1 MISHETITQVH
12 AADVAAARKLIGG
25 AISAA
30 GENWIPVN
38 AIADALVQELV
49 EYAARGSEPA
59 RMAAYLRGL
68 ATVFDRSTVSSNVN

>member
-1 MISHETITQVH
+1 MTSYQTISQVH
-12 AADVAAARKLIGG
+12 AADVAAARKLIGD

-49 EYAARGSEPA
+49 EYTARGSEPA

-68 ATVFDRSTVSSNVN
+68 ATMFDRSIVSSNAN